1 MSSPIFTQAER
12 KVSELVQ
19 NAINPRTLKDK
30 AFKELKESLDKDR
43 EFIKARPIIV
53 SMAEGRENT
62 VIAGNMRLQA
72 IKSLGWATV
81 PVVEVRDASVEQEKE
96 WMVKDNLHKGE
107 WDFEMLANNFDLDFL
122 KDMGFDEKGLNKVLS
137 NVDNSADDE
146 FDVDEAAA
154 NETEPVSR
162 LGDLWALGEHRLYC
176 ADATDPETFSKL
188 MGRKKFDLLVT
199 DPPYGVSYADK
210 NGFMNA
216 ADGGDR
222 NETPIENDHMGHEGL
237 KLFLLA
243 VFASLKPHFADKSAY
258 YVFTPQGGPSLLFS
272 DSMRECGY
280 FEASPSLPHQIIWA
294 KNNHVLGRTD
304 YNYKHEPI
312 LYGWVNAHAFV
323 GGGAHKFSVW
333 EIDKPSVSKLHPT
346 MKPVALIENAVLNST
361 SAGMAVADAFLGSG
375 TTLIACENTGRVC
388 YGMEIDPKYCDVI
401 IRRWEEKTGKK
412 AVKM

>member
-107 WDFEMLANNFDLDFL
+107 WDFEALANNFDLDFL
-122 KDMGFDEKGLNKVLS
+122 KEMGFDEKGLNKVLS

-146 FDVDEAAA
+146 FDAEKEAEAIKEPTAKLGDVWMLGDHRLACGDAGDAAA
-154 NETEPVSR
+154 LDRAVS
-162 LGDLWALGEHRLYC
+162 GSDVAL
-176 ADATDPETFSKL
+176 
-188 MGRKKFDLLVT
+188 LLT
-199 DPPYGVSYADK
+199 DPPYGVKMDK
-210 NGFMNA
+210 GFGGSGGFEPGAKIKRREYSDGWDSERPPKA
-216 ADGGDR
+216 AFENFMRFAKASVIFGG
-222 NETPIENDHMGHEGL
+222 N
-237 KLFLLA
+237 F
-243 VFASLKPHFADKSAY
+243 FADMLPAGTHWIVWDKKQTMPTFGDCELAWTDVDRKSVKKY
-258 YVFTPQGGPSLLFS
+258 EV
-272 DSMRECGY
+272 
-280 FEASPSLPHQIIWA
+280 
-294 KNNHVLGRTD
+294 V
-304 YNYKHEPI
+304 YNGLIGKEKER
-312 LYGWVNAHAFV
+312 F
-323 GGGAHKFSVW
+323 
-333 EIDKPSVSKLHPT
+333 HPT
-346 MKPVALIENAVLNST
+346 QKPVKLMELVLLDYSKPGDAVL
-361 SAGMAVADAFLGSG
+361 DPFLGSG

-388 YGMEIDPKYCDVI
+388 YGMEIDPKYVDVI

-412 AVKM
+412 AVKSV